1 MGLLH
6 RRVRA
11 HRHGHAGTGGRACRD
26 EVPRVRR
33 SRLERGAAAVE
44 TALCL
49 VFIVVPLVLG
59 VIEFGAMLSFRQ
71 ALSQAASEGARA
83 AVGAPSTAAAQ
94 SAAQTAIN
102 NALSHYTS
110 AGIQCGSQLTCTY
123 PALPSSCPS
132 GHTCMSV
139 KVSTNYRS
147 NPKFISFP
155 GLDFVLPNTLSF
167 TSTVEVS

>member
-11 HRHGHAGTGGRACRD
+11 HRREHAGR
-26 EVPRVRR
+26 RR
-33 SRLERGAAAVE
+33 SDRAAAAVE

-59 VIEFGAMLSFRQ
+59 IIEFGAMLSFRQ

-83 AVGAPSTAAAQ
+83 AVGAPTTGDAQ
-94 SAAQTAIN
+94 TAAQTAIN
-102 NALSHYTS
+102 NALSNYSS

-123 PALPSSCPS
+123 PAPPASCPS

-139 KVSTNYRS
+139 RVSTDYRS
-147 NPKFISFP
+147 NTKFISFP
-155 GLDFVLPNTLSF
+155 GLDFALPQTLSF
-167 TSTVEVS
+167 TSTVEVN

>member
-11 HRHGHAGTGGRACRD
+11 HRHVHAR
-26 EVPRVRR
+26 PRW
-33 SRLERGAAAVE
+33 SESGAAAVE

-59 VIEFGAMLSFRQ
+59 IIEFGAMLSFRQ

-102 NALSHYTS
+102 NALANYSS
-110 AGIQCGSQLTCTY
+110 AGIQCGSELTCSY
-123 PALPSSCPS
+123 PAPPSSCPS
-132 GHTCMSV
+132 GHTCITV
-139 KVSTNYRS
+139 QVSTDYRD

-155 GLDFVLPNTLSF
+155 GLDFALPNTLSF